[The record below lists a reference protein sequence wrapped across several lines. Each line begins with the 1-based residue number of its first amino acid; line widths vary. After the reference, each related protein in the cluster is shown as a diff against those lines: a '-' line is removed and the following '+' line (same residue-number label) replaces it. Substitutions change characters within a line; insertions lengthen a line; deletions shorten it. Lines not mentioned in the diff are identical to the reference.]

1 MATILS
7 MGLLNLSTPALA
19 DSTTSDWSEW
29 IDIYSL
35 EGGSR
40 MSDPPGYAS
49 LRDCLTNGVNFLR
62 SQRATQ
68 TGVLRRSAAF
78 GRFGDI
84 SAYLICAPEGD
95 SVMVFVSGPSS
106 QYQRVQR
113 LRRRLTNEFIRY
125 Y

>member
-19 DSTTSDWSEW
+19 DSTTSDLSEW
-29 IDIYSL
+29 IHIYSL
-35 EGGSR
+35 EEGSR
-40 MSDPPGYAS
+40 MSAAQSYANQ
-49 LRDCLTNGVNFLR
+49 RDCLENGVDFLR

-68 TGVLRRSAAF
+68 TGIRRRAAAF
-78 GRFGDI
+78 GRFGNL
-84 SAYLICAPEGD
+84 SAYLICAPSGE
-95 SVMVFVSGPSS
+95 SVMVFVSGPRS

-113 LRRRLTNEFIRY
+113 LRIRLTNEFRRY